1 MEVEPV
7 YVVESQARSRASSR
21 RSFLATGFAF
31 AFGGAVGSTGGFA
44 AARATAGPAPVAHDA
59 ELARLQH
66 LAIEA
71 PVEDLVDYGW
81 DFLAKLGSDYR
92 EDETLWHGFER
103 LAARLTQPGIDA
115 RSRELAL
122 LATAVLSRP
131 SEAAT
136 PARMRWLGLLREVR

>member
-1 MEVEPV
+1 VEVKPV
-7 YVVESQARSRASSR
+7 YVVESQARISASSR

-66 LAIEA
+66 FAVQSS
-71 PVEDLVDYGW
+71 VEELVDHGW
-81 DFLAKLGSDYR
+81 EFLAKLGSEYR

-103 LAARLTQPGIDA
+103 IAAYVTQPSANA
-115 RSRELAL
+115 RNRELAI
-122 LATAVLSRP
+122 LAAAVLSRP
-131 SEAAT
+131 SAAAT
-136 PARMRWLGLLREVR
+136 PARMRWLGRLREVR

>member
-1 MEVEPV
+1 VEVEPV
-7 YVVESQARSRASSR
+7 YVVESHARSRASSR

-44 AARATAGPAPVAHDA
+44 AARATAGPEPTERDA
-59 ELARLQH
+59 DLVRLQR

-71 PVEDLVDYGW
+71 PVEELVENGW
-81 DFLAKLGSDYR
+81 EYLAKLGSDYR

-103 LAARLTQPGIDA
+103 IAARVTEPSSDA

-122 LATAVLSRP
+122 LAAAVLSRA
-131 SEAAT
+131 SDAAT
-136 PARMRWLGLLREVR
+136 PARTRWMGLLREVR